1 MFLHN
6 RRPRTI
12 FFFSSRRRHTSCYRD
27 WSSDVCSSDLVRIFT
42 PRKRPAVTAL
52 DHVSLTIPL
61 GEIHG
66 LLGPNGAGKTTLVK
80 ILSTVLL
87 PTGGRAR
94 VLGRD

>member
-1 MFLHN
+1 MAT
-6 RRPRTI
+6 PV
-12 FFFSSRRRHTSCYRD
+12 D
-27 WSSDVCSSDLVRIFT
+27 DLPAVEVEEIVRIFR

-52 DHVSLTIPL
+52 DQVSLTIPL

-94 VLGRD
+94 VLGRDVVSETKAVR